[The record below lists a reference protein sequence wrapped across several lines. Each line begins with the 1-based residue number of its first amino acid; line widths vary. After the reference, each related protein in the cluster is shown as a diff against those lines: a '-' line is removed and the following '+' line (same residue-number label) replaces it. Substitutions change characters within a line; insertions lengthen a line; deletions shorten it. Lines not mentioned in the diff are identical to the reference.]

1 MEQDFC
7 AYTPKTMI
15 RYRVTKPPHRT
26 NSPLLVF
33 LHYWGGSW
41 YTWHKL
47 TSLGSSV
54 SLCKQYP
61 MASIDFRGWGSSK
74 GPANGATAADYSISP
89 LASDVVTVL
98 GRLKSDQ
105 PILLEH
111 GFVLVGHSMGAK
123 VALMTLSIL
132 PDDLRALIKGL
143 VLVAPAPPTALV
155 LPPEMAEQ
163 QQRAYDT
170 KESVTWT
177 IRNVLANPEKLT
189 EMDLDILVKDSLLG
203 ETLAKDGW
211 LKHGMQEDILP
222 AMDKVCSA
230 IDIGR
235 MKISVLAGELD
246 VVEDKDK
253 VEREVV
259 RPLIARGFL
268 VTFKVIEGVKHL
280 IPLEDPDATIDA
292 IQSM

>member
-1 MEQDFC
+1 MERDFR
-7 AYTPKTMI
+7 AYTPKAMI
-15 RYRVTKPPHRT
+15 HYHVTKPPRRN

-33 LHYWGGSW
+33 LHYWGGSF

-47 TSLGSSV
+47 TSLDSPV

-61 MASIDFRGWGSSK
+61 TASIDFRGWGQSK
-74 GPANGATAADYSISP
+74 GPVNGATAADFSITP

-98 GRLKSDQ
+98 ERLKSDQ
-105 PILLEH
+105 PILLKN

-132 PDDLRALIKGL
+132 PDDLQALIKGL

-163 QQRAYDT
+163 QQKAYDN
-170 KESVTWT
+170 KESITWT
-177 IRNVLANPEKLT
+177 IQNVLANPEKLT
-189 EMDLDILVKDSLLG
+189 EMDLDVLVMDSRIG

-222 AMDKVCSA
+222 ALDIVCSA
-230 IDIGR
+230 VDTGR
-235 MKISVLAGELD
+235 MKINVLAGELD

-253 VEREVV
+253 VEQEVV
-259 RPLIARGFL
+259 RALIARGFP
-268 VTFKVIEGVKHL
+268 VTFKVVEGVKHL
-280 IPLEDPDATIDA
+280 IPLESPEAIIDA
-292 IQSM
+292 IRSL